1 MAFNL
6 LSRMP
11 GVIGATS
18 RELDSVFARRL
29 TLAIRWRMLLSG
41 LSQEVRV
48 MVLLIAVQRDMMPTV
63 AIAMLFS
70 QLLRLEL
77 GSR

>member
-11 GVIGATS
+11 GVIGATL

-29 TLAIRWRMLLSG
+29 TPAIRWQMLLSG